1 MSEVIHQIQVSA
13 DGWRAFVMADAK
25 AKAAEKEAKAL
36 RAELGLPETAELVSL
51 LGATAELGAKAV
63 IVDGNGTPV
72 GSITVYW
79 RPPVEMKGY
88 WVGRVN
94 T

>member
-36 RAELGLPETAELVSL
+36 RAELGLPETAELVAL
-51 LGATAELGAKAV
+51 LGATAESGAKAV
-63 IVDGNGTPV
+63 IIDGNGTPV

-79 RPPVEMKGY
+79 RPPVQMKGCF
-88 WVGRVN
+88 VGRVN

>member
-51 LGATAELGAKAV
+51 LGATVELGAKAV

-72 GSITVYW
+72 GSLSLYW
-79 RPPVEMKGY
+79 RLPVQVKGC
-88 WVGRVN
+88 WVGRLN